1 MDKPLK
7 KVILYGPMRKRFGR
21 EFELAVSS
29 TKEAI
34 HALCIQVDGFKKYL
48 FDSKSNGLEFAVFIG
63 KRNINEDGLS
73 DPVGGDEIRIAP
85 VIQGS
90 KRAGILQTIVGGAL
104 IALSFVPILA
114 PVSSILLNMG
124 VSMAL
129 GGVVQML
136 SAQPRGLGAKDSAN
150 NQPSYSMDGAVNT
163 QAQGNPVPLCYGGP
177 LIIGGAIISGG
188 IYAEDI
194 ASNA

>member
-73 DPVGGDEIRIAP
+73 DPVGSDEIRIAP

>member
-73 DPVGGDEIRIAP
+73 DPVGNDEIRIAP

-104 IALSFVPILA
+104 IALSFVQILA

-188 IYAEDI
+188 IWAEDI

>member
-1 MDKPLK
+1 
-7 KVILYGPMRKRFGR
+7 
-21 EFELAVSS
+21 
-29 TKEAI
+29 
-34 HALCIQVDGFKKYL
+34 
-48 FDSKSNGLEFAVFIG
+48 
-63 KRNINEDGLS
+63 
-73 DPVGGDEIRIAP
+73 
-85 VIQGS
+85 
-90 KRAGILQTIVGGAL
+90 
-104 IALSFVPILA
+104 
-114 PVSSILLNMG
+114 MG